1 MVWDMKIDNVSR
13 VRFSDLRTRL
23 IGWLKIGVVAL
34 LSMIASQPVFLLL
47 WTLISFLAFK
57 EYLSLISPRQED
69 RRVLFFAYL
78 AIPIQYF
85 FVAIHWYG
93 MFIILIPVYVFLF
106 LPFCMILQGR
116 VKGFVQSVGSLHWG
130 LMLTTFSIS
139 HAAYLLAL
147 PHLQGVHFNGK
158 TLLLF
163 LLLLTQCNDIVQY
176 IVSEWG
182 GRQIAPQISPGK
194 TWAGCIIGGS
204 ATIVLAVAI
213 APYLTPLP
221 WIGAALVGSLMAL
234 AGLVGDLIVSVVK
247 EDMGANEGSAF
258 LPGRSGVLGWLN
270 SLTYAAPLF
279 FHTMYYF
286 YY

>member
-1 MVWDMKIDNVSR
+1 MVLDMKIDNVSR
-13 VRFSDLRTRL
+13 VRFSDLRTRWM
-23 IGWLKIGVVAL
+23 GWLKIGVVAL
-34 LSMIASQPVFLLL
+34 LSMIASHPVFLLL

-57 EYLSLISPRQED
+57 EYL
-69 RRVLFFAYL
+69 
-78 AIPIQYF
+78 YF

-116 VKGFVQSVGSLHWG
+116 VKGFVQSVGSLQWG

-176 IVSEWG
+176 VVSKWG

-194 TWAGCIIGGS
+194 TWAGCIVGGS
-204 ATIVLAVAI
+204 ATIALAVVI

-234 AGLVGDLIVSVVK
+234 AGLVGDLIISAVK